1 MRVPIPP
8 RSIPCVL
15 ALALVAACAPA
26 GGAPRTGAQHN
37 LVTNVELQRAG
48 DVSLYDALS
57 QIRPAFLRP
66 RTVAGAT
73 VAAPQLQVYV
83 GELQMMEGVTHLREI
98 MAKNVKEVRFLE
110 PQQANARYGGNNS
123 GGALL
128 VTML

>member
-1 MRVPIPP
+1 MPVPIRP
-8 RSIPCVL
+8 RWSRCLLVLVL
-15 ALALVAACAPA
+15 AAACAPA
-26 GGAPRTGAQHN
+26 GSAPRTGAQHN
-37 LVTNVELQRAG
+37 LVTHLELQRAG

-57 QIRPAFLRP
+57 QIRPAFLGP

-73 VAAPQLQVYV
+73 VAAPPLQVYV

-123 GGALL
+123 GGALII
-128 VTML
+128 TML